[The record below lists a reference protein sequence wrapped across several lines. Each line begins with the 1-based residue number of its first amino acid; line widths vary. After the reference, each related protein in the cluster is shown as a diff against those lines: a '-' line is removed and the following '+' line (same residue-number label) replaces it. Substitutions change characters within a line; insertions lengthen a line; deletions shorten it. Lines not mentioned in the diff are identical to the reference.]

1 LKFVAEV
8 VAFEPPLKF
17 PKYCELADGH
27 DELYKK
33 SLIVTTD
40 IGRFVFGTTAKF
52 VVTPVDVFVKR
63 KAKASEY

>member
-1 LKFVAEV
+1 MADVA
-8 VAFEPPLKF
+8 AFEPPLKL
-17 PKYCELADGH
+17 PKYCAFADGH

-40 IGRFVFGTTAKF
+40 IGRLVLGTTAKL

-63 KAKASEY
+63 NAKASEY